1 MAERDLRGEVAVCL
15 VDDDNAVETVDYLGN
30 LIAVKGVARGVVRR
44 AYPYQFGVGVGG
56 GE

>member
-15 VDDDNAVETVDYLGN
+15 VDDDDAVETVDYLGN

-44 AYPYQFGVGVGG
+44 AYPYEFGVVVGG